1 MRSYRRLRTY
11 LRKYMTTT
19 SILQYA
25 TLLSLLIGGVSV
37 AVAIF
42 NHRDQV
48 KTQIFLALSA
58 RYDELMHNSSAELWL
73 TRTPVA
79 TSHPGSDDSTMS
91 ALRFCTLFSVT
102 YFLFLDHQ
110 IPKRMWRLIL
120 HSAERRMRNPIF
132 VREWQDLR
140 SEFESFPD
148 FVNLVNSVQDVT
160 GNLVARTKR
169 LPSRV

>member
-1 MRSYRRLRTY
+1 
-11 LRKYMTTT
+11 MTTT
-19 SILQYA
+19 LILQYA

-37 AVAIF
+37 AVAVF
-42 NHRDQV
+42 NHRQQL

-79 TSHPGSDDSTMS
+79 SSHQGSNDSTMS
-91 ALRFCTLFSVT
+91 ALRFCILFSVT
-102 YFLFLDHQ
+102 YFLFLEHQ

-132 VREWQDLR
+132 VREWQELR
-140 SEFESFPD
+140 VEFESFPG
-148 FVNLVNSVQDVT
+148 FVNLVNSVQDGTANSV
-160 GNLVARTKR
+160 VQTKR

>member
-1 MRSYRRLRTY
+1 
-11 LRKYMTTT
+11 MTTT

-25 TLLSLLIGGVSV
+25 TVLSLLIGGVSV

-42 NHRDQV
+42 THREQV

-73 TRTPVA
+73 TRTPA
-79 TSHPGSDDSTMS
+79 STSHQGSDDSTMS
-91 ALRFCTLFSVT
+91 ALRFCILFSVT
-102 YFLFLDHQ
+102 YFLFLEHQ

-120 HSAERRMRNPIF
+120 HSAERRMQNPIF
-132 VREWQDLR
+132 VREWQDLT

-148 FVNLVNSVQDVT
+148 FVKLVNSVVVQ
-160 GNLVARTKR
+160 TKH

>member
-1 MRSYRRLRTY
+1 
-11 LRKYMTTT
+11 MTPT

-25 TLLSLLIGGVSV
+25 TLLSMLIGGVSV

-58 RYDELMHNSSAELWL
+58 RYDELMHNSSPELWL

-79 TSHPGSDDSTMS
+79 SSPQGNDGSTMS
-91 ALRFCTLFSVT
+91 ALRFCILFSVT
-102 YFLFLDHQ
+102 YFLFLEHQ

-132 VREWQDLR
+132 VREWQEL
-140 SEFESFPD
+140 SVEFESFPG
-148 FVNLVNSVQDVT
+148 FVNLVNSVQDGT
-160 GNLVARTKR
+160 PTAGFSNKAYFKEL
-169 LPSRV
+169 